1 MSNGLWANIW
11 AKRRAGKKMRK
22 KGEKGAPTPDAI
34 RSAQA
39 EEMTT
44 TADAGIPQDTK
55 NMGPKF
61 RTKTIHDRRR
71 KKKGQPVL
79 LKRFRD
85 YYQEKGIV

>member
-1 MSNGLWANIW
+1 MKNEACWPTHKQVGLKKKNGKLVPNCVP
-11 AKRRAGKKMRK
+11 K
-22 KGEKGAPTPDAI
+22 
-34 RSAQA
+34 
-39 EEMTT
+39 EMTT

-61 RTKTIHDRRR
+61 KTKTIHDRRR

-85 YYQEKGIV
+85 YYQEKGIT